1 METVQVS
8 INGWMNKEMML
19 FILNIFEYYLAIKK
33 NESLPFAT
41 QWIDLKSTMLNKI
54 SQTEKHKYCIF
65 SFICGI
71 KKKKTHR

>member
-41 QWIDLKSTMLNKI
+41 Q
-54 SQTEKHKYCIF
+54 
-65 SFICGI
+65 
-71 KKKKTHR
+71 